1 MGHYIGK
8 VLSDRMNSLGIDV
21 STLADMTFMDIDSIV
36 SIVENKK
43 YYEEIDEFDMSL
55 ISSALHCEPEFFV
68 DSYVRKKD
76 LLFSTMNRGRD
87 TVKSRVV
94 KAKIQDFMSD
104 YALVSEIMTEVK

>member
-8 VLSDRMNSLGIDV
+8 VLSDRMDSLGINV
-21 STLADMTFMDIDSIV
+21 STLADMTFMDIDSIT
-36 SIVENKK
+36 SIIEDKK

-55 ISSALHCEPEFFV
+55 ISSALHCAPGFFV
-68 DSYVRKKD
+68 DSSVRKND

-94 KAKIQDFMSD
+94 KAKIQDFMND
-104 YALVSEIMTEVK
+104 YAFVSEVMTELK